1 MGKSRKLLRL
11 LLLVIIPVTV
21 VVVGGHFWV
30 KSTRYVSTENA
41 YVKAH
46 HLAISADI
54 DGRTLRVLAKEN
66 DVVKRGDLLFQLDPE
81 PHQIDLATAEAEIA
95 GIRNTIAA
103 LRAEY
108 REASAELTDSKQE
121 IGYYKRIY
129 ARQQKL
135 SARGIASRAKFDEAE
150 RNLTKARQLSR
161 TIGQKMQ
168 RVLARLGGKYDLPTE
183 QHPMYREAMTRRDRA
198 ALNLRR
204 TRVTTPAAG
213 TVGRVRLQKGE
224 YVEEGKA
231 VIPIVLNRE
240 IWVEANLKETQLT
253 HIQPGQ
259 TARIVVDTFPDHE
272 WKAVVSSISPSTGA
286 ELSVLPPQNASGNW
300 VKVVQ
305 RVPVRLEFEDNRS
318 GPRLRTGM
326 TVNVSIDTKR
336 DRSFFKMIGTA
347 LALIGGAE

>member
-108 REASAELTDSKQE
+108 REAKAELTDGMNRLRKMRLVNLNQQIAEHAKSKE
-121 IGYYKRIY
+121 
-129 ARQQKL
+129 L
-135 SARGIASRAKFDEAE
+135 SAAVDEVIAEVGAS
-150 RNLTKARQLSR
+150 
-161 TIGQKMQ
+161 
-168 RVLARLGGKYDLPTE
+168 
-183 QHPMYREAMTRRDRA
+183 
-198 ALNLRR
+198 
-204 TRVTTPAAG
+204 AAG
-213 TVGRVRLQKGE
+213 ELGKVMGPLMERVRGRADGRH
-224 YVEEGKA
+224 V
-231 VIPIVLNRE
+231 
-240 IWVEANLKETQLT
+240 
-253 HIQPGQ
+253 
-259 TARIVVDTFPDHE
+259 
-272 WKAVVSSISPSTGA
+272 
-286 ELSVLPPQNASGNW
+286 
-300 VKVVQ
+300 
-305 RVPVRLEFEDNRS
+305 
-318 GPRLRTGM
+318 
-326 TVNVSIDTKR
+326 
-336 DRSFFKMIGTA
+336 TA
-347 LALIGGAE
+347 LVRERLAGD